1 LLLSRIYRITKQM
14 NEISNHETYREI
26 ITRIKSLS
34 SVTSEN
40 IFNFEELQELQALA
54 ISYEMKKYDFTV
66 GLTDT
71 RQFSAAG

>member
-1 LLLSRIYRITKQM
+1 M

-34 SVTSEN
+34 SATPEN
-40 IFNFEELQELQALA
+40 IFNFEELHELQALA
-54 ISYEMKKYDFTV
+54 ISYELKKYDFTIS
-66 GLTDT
+66 LTDT